1 MEPNEFPWFER
12 DPGDKSPGSM
22 CFKYNFKPMQLFS
35 QTSAAS
41 YLSFHLHGNL
51 KINQAIHELGDVLAG
66 RICFFFNLKIEIS
79 LMEELTVGARV

>member
-1 MEPNEFPWFER
+1 MNFLGLRETLEM
-12 DPGDKSPGSM
+12 SPGSM

-51 KINQAIHELGDVLAG
+51 KINQAIHEPVDVLAG
-66 RICFFFNLKIEIS
+66 GIWFFLI
-79 LMEELTVGARV
+79 